1 MRNKVWVYNPKPAKL
16 NDYKKAALK
25 EDVQDFIKKSEKLYK
40 AVNRVEVKAD
50 RIYLH
55 QLVEQ
60 FGWND
65 PDAKWLKPLID
76 RKYLE
81 LPYARITVLINKKF
95 SVDWKRHTGQW
106 VQLAEENS
114 LIEALKF
121 MALIKNDIGEKN
133 CNSL

>member
-121 MALIKNDIGEKN
+121 IDDESAYF
-133 CNSL
+133 